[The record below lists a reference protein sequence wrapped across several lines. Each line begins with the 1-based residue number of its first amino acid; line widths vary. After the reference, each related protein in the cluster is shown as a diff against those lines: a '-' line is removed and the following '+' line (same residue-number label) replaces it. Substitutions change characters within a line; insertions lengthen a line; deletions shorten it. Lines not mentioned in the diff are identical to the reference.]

1 MKCPRCDSSDIG
13 VLEKRNPKKGI
24 IRRRRVC
31 KACRFR
37 FTTYEIL
44 KELYRVYHSK
54 GKPGLKKR
62 KKPLQERAKQEEKQ
76 KVPSKKT
83 LEFMKKF
90 DITKLR

>member
-1 MKCPRCDSSDIG
+1 MNCPKCNSSDIS

-24 IRRRRVC
+24 IRRRRMC

-54 GKPGLKKR
+54 GKLGLKKR

-76 KVPSKKT
+76 RVVSKKA
-83 LEFMKKF
+83 LEFIKKF
-90 DITKLR
+90 GITKLR